1 MRQRHGEQQPGAAPS
16 SPNAYTLCRAGLG
29 IAPNAPF
36 QTLDQTFAI
45 ASCSE
50 IRRRLVTLT
59 FAGRKPSNREKLEGG
74 NRKIFSATQQTSSQ
88 TGRGR
93 QNNKPR
99 RCGDTVSQA
108 TICKPPSQVRRTAR
122 LRRSSA
128 APPEI
133 PCILQRPKRS
143 AASPARRPEPP
154 AAASGFALSR
164 PRGSRSRPLAPK
176 PAVRSLHPRRPPA
189 KARPSA
195 RLHSAGSQPA
205 AAALAN
211 ANLPRTR
218 SLLLSP
224 PVYGISN
231 GAGRYPADQDVDAGM
246 EQRDERKQRQS
257 QQQREDISELAAV
270 ARG

>member
-1 MRQRHGEQQPGAAPS
+1 MVNNNLRPPAHHRMRIRCAVQA
-16 SPNAYTLCRAGLG
+16 LG
-29 IAPNAPF
+29 IAPNVRHCRRSIRLSPLVLLRNS
-36 QTLDQTFAI
+36 Q
-45 ASCSE
+45 ASCQ
-50 IRRRLVTLT
+50 IDLRRSKTGQSGKV
-59 FAGRKPSNREKLEGG
+59 GR
-74 NRKIFSATQQTSSQ
+74 RKSQDIQRAAQQTSSQ
-88 TGRGR
+88 TVRR
-93 QNNKPR
+93 CQNNKPR
-99 RCGDTVSQA
+99 SCGDTVSQA
-108 TICKPPSQVRRTAR
+108 TICQPPSQARRTAR

-133 PCILQRPKRS
+133 PRILQRPKRS